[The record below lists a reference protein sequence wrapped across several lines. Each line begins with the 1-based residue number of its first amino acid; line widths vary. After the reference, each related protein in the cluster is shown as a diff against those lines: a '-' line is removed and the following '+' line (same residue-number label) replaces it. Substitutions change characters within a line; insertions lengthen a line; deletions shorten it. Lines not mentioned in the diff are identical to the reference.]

1 VSDVEG
7 AWQALRDHVGEIET
21 LGSIGGML
29 DWDQQTM
36 MPPRAAKLRGSQQ
49 ALLARLAHERL
60 ADPRIAGWLAALE
73 GSGEPVR
80 RACVRN
86 LRRKHERARRVTA
99 ELVERLAHARAR
111 GFAAWLE
118 AKRSADFARF
128 EPELGEL
135 LELSLR
141 RAEAIDPE
149 RHPYEV
155 VLETYDP
162 GVEVG
167 FLSEL
172 FARLRAGLEP
182 LLAAIA
188 ARPQLPS
195 LGGEFEPARQAAL
208 HREVAA
214 TLGYEF
220 EGGRLDEAEHP
231 FTSGHGPGDVRIT
244 THYER
249 HDLLSGLSGTIHE
262 TGHGLYEQGLP
273 HEHDGTS
280 VSRAASFGLHE
291 SQSRFWENF
300 VGRSLAFCTWLAPRI
315 EAHFPGA
322 GIEAERLYQAG
333 NRVER
338 GLRRV
343 AADEVTYNLHII
355 LRFELELALFERKLA
370 VADLPEAWNARHRE
384 ILGVGP
390 ADDAEGVLQDV
401 HWSSAAFGYFPS
413 YTLGNLWA
421 ASLGRSL
428 EEGVPDLWSQ
438 VERGEFSEVL
448 GFLRERVHGKGH
460 LLEAPEI
467 MRAAVGERDAVADLL
482 GHLWQRH
489 GCLYGVEEAA
499 TR

>member
-1 VSDVEG
+1 MTDAEA
-7 AWQALRDHVGEIET
+7 AWQALKQHVGEIET
-21 LGSIGGML
+21 LGSIGGTL
-29 DWDQQTM
+29 GWDQQTM
-36 MPPRAAKLRGSQQ
+36 MPPRASKLRGTQQ

-60 ADPRIAGWLAALE
+60 ADPRIAGWLDALAA
-73 GSGEPVR
+73 SDDPVR
-80 RACVRN
+80 RASVRN
-86 LRRKHERARRVTA
+86 LRRKHERARRVPA
-99 ELVERLAHARAR
+99 GLVERLAHARAR
-111 GFAAWLE
+111 GFAAWLA
-118 AKRSADFARF
+118 AKRAADFARF
-128 EPELGEL
+128 EAELGEL

-141 RAEAIDPE
+141 RAEAIDPD

-167 FLSEL
+167 FLREL
-172 FARLRAGLEP
+172 FGRLREGLEP

-188 ARPQLPS
+188 ARPQLPA
-195 LGGEFEPARQAAL
+195 LDGDFDPARQAAL

-214 TLGYEF
+214 ALGYEF
-220 EGGRLDEAEHP
+220 AGGRLDEAEHP

-249 HDLLSGLSGTIHE
+249 RDLLSGLSGTIHE

-300 VGRSLAFCTWLAPRI
+300 VGRSRAFCGWLAERI

-322 GIEAERLYQAG
+322 GIDAERLYRAS

-338 GLRRV
+338 GTRRV
-343 AADEVTYNLHII
+343 AADEVTYNLHVI

-370 VADLPEAWNARHRE
+370 VADLPEAWSARQRE
-384 ILGVGP
+384 ILDVTP
-390 ADDAEGVLQDV
+390 SDDADGVLQDV

-421 ASLGRSL
+421 ASLGRAL
-428 EEGVPDLWSQ
+428 EGEVPDLWSQ
-438 VERGEFSEVL
+438 VGRGEFAAVL
-448 GFLRERVHGKGH
+448 DFLRERVHAKGH

-467 MRAAVGERDAVADLL
+467 MREAVGERDAVADLL
-482 GHLWQRH
+482 HHLWKRH
-489 GCLYGVEEAA
+489 GRLYGVEADA
-499 TR
+499 PS